1 MADERDG
8 RADRRETP
16 ENERETEA
24 VGGVVAGRVVE
35 QGEEK
40 GREDK
45 EKGAGG
51 PPY

>member
-1 MADERDG
+1 MKGTYGPKGDAGER
-8 RADRRETP
+8 
-16 ENERETEA
+16 ERETEA
-24 VGGVVAGRVVE
+24 VGGVVAGRRVVK
-35 QGEEK
+35 QGKEK